1 MENVLKSYRKVLT
14 NLVINVLLTTDE
26 FSEYKDMTSKIAE
39 MFPTMIKG
47 YNDQND
53 VILKNKGSV
62 DELTEAYYADIRSKS
77 SDTFDDFKT
86 AIYGSE
92 C

>member
-1 MENVLKSYRKVLT
+1 
-14 NLVINVLLTTDE
+14 
-26 FSEYKDMTSKIAE
+26 
-39 MFPTMIKG
+39 MIKG

-92 C
+92 